1 MNTLELAAFQKVNC
15 CNSAIALLTGVEPSC
30 APAQRNVIAITTRI
44 WQFSLSYMEGRP
56 MVETSLGQQYL
67 KATLAKWRDANPWA
81 SDVPWERIPSRYR
94 NEIEQAARSVTAKS
108 HTVSPS
114 EDVVREIEDDD
125 LAA

>member
-1 MNTLELAAFQKVNC
+1 
-15 CNSAIALLTGVEPSC
+15 
-30 APAQRNVIAITTRI
+30 
-44 WQFSLSYMEGRP
+44 

-81 SDVPWERIPSRYR
+81 SDIPWERIPSRYR
-94 NEIEQAARSVTAKS
+94 NEIEQTARSVIAKS
-108 HTVSPS
+108 HSVSPS